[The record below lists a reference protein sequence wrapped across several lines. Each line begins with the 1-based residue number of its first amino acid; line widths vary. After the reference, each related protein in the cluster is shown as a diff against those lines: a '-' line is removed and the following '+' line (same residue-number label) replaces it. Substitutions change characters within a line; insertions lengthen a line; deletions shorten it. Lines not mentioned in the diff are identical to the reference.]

1 VTKAPA
7 GVVMT
12 TVGSI
17 GALAVVTTPGLSHVF
32 GCTSVGPLAS
42 GPAVSCGGSR
52 AGQSAG

>member
-1 VTKAPA
+1 
-7 GVVMT
+7 MT